1 MSCLR
6 DELSAAR
13 RAYAGTRYP
22 GDLSRELLPLPLP
35 ALGMRWRGIVI
46 FGTLG
51 AGAAAAAAI
60 VAAMLLRPL
69 LTPAT
74 AQPRPYLPVVK
85 EIHLPKK
92 LQFDVPS
99 LPSIPGLPDN
109 LSLRA
114 VTPGLGLPSD
124 WAIPLWDALPI
135 SNASEFPEPA

>member
-6 DELSAAR
+6 DELSTAR
-13 RAYAGTRYP
+13 RAYAGVRYP

-35 ALGMRWRGIVI
+35 SLRMRWRRIVI

-51 AGAAAAAAI
+51 AAAAAEI
-60 VAAMLLRPL
+60 VTAMLLRPV

-74 AQPRPYLPVVK
+74 AQPRPYLPVVR

-99 LPSIPGLPDN
+99 LPSLPGLPDN
-109 LSLRA
+109 LSLRS
-114 VTPGLGLPSD
+114 VTPSLGLPSD

-135 SNASEFPEPA
+135 SNLSDSPEPA